1 MCVFESYRFLNIY
14 LKKFDMNNKYND
26 MLTDPSY
33 LTSEEEYEKERFK
46 KYKVE
51 PISAVNAS
59 YSISHKV
66 FNEIKS

>member
-1 MCVFESYRFLNIY
+1 
-14 LKKFDMNNKYND
+14 
-26 MLTDPSY
+26 MLTDASY
-33 LTSEEEYEKERFK
+33 LTSEEEYEKERIK

-66 FNEIKS
+66 LNEVKSIYTKKHEPFGK

>member
-1 MCVFESYRFLNIY
+1 
-14 LKKFDMNNKYND
+14 MNNKYND

>member
-1 MCVFESYRFLNIY
+1 
-14 LKKFDMNNKYND
+14 MNNKYND

-51 PISAVNAS
+51 SISAVNAS

-66 FNEIKS
+66 FN